1 MRTARRSDNRN
12 VRIRTFLL
20 LPTALILGV
29 APAPAQQVE
38 LALLQWNHF
47 IPSYDSWFDAWAEEW
62 GKANGAGVTVQH
74 VSVTDLPAALTAAIE
89 AGGGYSI
96 VEMPF
101 PPTAFVEG
109 LHPLN
114 DVNDA
119 AAAAY
124 GERAATCRDAS
135 YLPVTDTYVGFT
147 HGYFPDPG
155 NFQISLWEAVGMPNG
170 PSTWDD
176 LYAGGVAI
184 FKEYGVPVGLG
195 MSPEQDSRMAVR
207 AAIWSHGGS
216 VQDAQEN
223 VVLDSPQTV
232 AAVEYLAKLQNEAMT
247 DEVFGWTSAS
257 NNHGL
262 ITGELSFILNPI
274 SAYRSLQ
281 KIDEQAAADVGL
293 TAALEGP
300 AGAFA
305 PSIGWQIY
313 VIPNYVRGA
322 ELEAAKR
329 FILDHTAAYRD
340 VVYHSELYNFP
351 CYPSTV
357 PEHVGWLEADPF
369 GSQPEDKLKV
379 LQTVSRWSV
388 SVGYPGT
395 ANPAVMQVFGENLL
409 VKMVARA
416 AKGEQSAEQAVATAH
431 ARAEEIFADWR
442 ARGYLR

>member
-1 MRTARRSDNRN
+1 MRIARRSEEWH
-12 VRIRTFLL
+12 VYVTFLL
-20 LPTALILGV
+20 LLPVLILGA
-29 APAPAQQVE
+29 APAPAQQME
-38 LALLQWNHF
+38 ISILQWNHF
-47 IPSYDSWFDAWAEEW
+47 VPRYDVWFDAWAEEW
-62 GKANGAGVTVQH
+62 GEANGAGVTVHH
-74 VSVTDLPAALTAAIE
+74 VNVTDLPAALTTAIE
-89 AGGGYSI
+89 AGQGYSI

-101 PPTAFVEG
+101 PPTAFIEG
-109 LHPLN
+109 LQPLN

-155 NFQISLWEAVGMPNG
+155 NFQISLWEGVGMPDG

-184 FKEYGVPVGLG
+184 FEKYGVPVGLG

-216 VQDAQEN
+216 VQNQEEN

-262 ITGELSFILNPI
+262 IAGELSFILNPI

-281 KIDEQAAADVGL
+281 KIDEQAAADVGFVP
-293 TAALEGP
+293 ALEGP

-313 VIPNYVRGA
+313 VIPNYVQGA

-329 FILDHTAAYRD
+329 FILDHATAYRD
-340 VVYHSELYNFP
+340 AVYHSELYNFP
-351 CYPSTV
+351 CYPGTV
-357 PEHVGWLEADPF
+357 PEHAGWLDDDPF
-369 GSQPEDKLKV
+369 SQPEDKLKV
-379 LQTVSRWSV
+379 LETVSRWSV
-388 SVGYPGT
+388 SVGYLGT

-409 VKMVARA
+409 VKMVARV
-416 AKGEQSAEQAVATAH
+416 AKGEQSAEQAVAAAH
-431 ARAEEIFADWR
+431 ARVEEIFADWR